1 MKERE
6 LEMISLICV
15 SNDHDKL
22 NTILKAS
29 LSRQKNVEYELIIV
43 DSNKYGFNSAAEA
56 LNFGGKQAKGDYL
69 FFIHHDISFQDD
81 FELAELESYCKKFSF
96 GVAGVAGVK
105 NIEGKV
111 ATFSNIFHGEQKT
124 KAANKSIST
133 PVEVDVIDEC
143 LIIVPNKVF
152 SKNQFS
158 VIGPTWHLYG
168 TDFALQM
175 KLLDLPVLVF
185 PSELWHVSDGKS
197 LNLNYFDAIQW
208 LVQRYSKNYSV
219 IYTFFGVWP
228 SNPILLKMKCFYRKL
243 RFYIKGV

>member
-1 MKERE
+1 
-6 LEMISLICV
+6 V

-43 DSNKYGFNSAAEA
+43 DSKKHKFNSAAEA
-56 LNFGGKQAKGDYL
+56 LNYGGKQAKGDYL

-133 PVEVDVIDEC
+133 P
-143 LIIVPNKVF
+143 K
-152 SKNQFS
+152 FS

-228 SNPILLKMKCFYRKL
+228 SNPILLK
-243 RFYIKGV
+243 IKVLH